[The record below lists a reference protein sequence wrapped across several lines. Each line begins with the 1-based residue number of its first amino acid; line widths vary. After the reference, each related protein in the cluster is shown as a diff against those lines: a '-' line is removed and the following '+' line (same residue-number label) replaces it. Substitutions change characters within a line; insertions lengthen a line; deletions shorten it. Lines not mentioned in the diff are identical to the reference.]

1 MKALMKI
8 ETDAKT
14 ELEKIAGEIQAQK
27 GGFIT
32 LSDAVNFLIKFYR
45 EHQEAKI

>member
-14 ELEKIAGEIQAQK
+14 ELEKIAGEIQAKQ
-27 GGFIT
+27 GGFVT

-45 EHQEAKI
+45 EHKEA